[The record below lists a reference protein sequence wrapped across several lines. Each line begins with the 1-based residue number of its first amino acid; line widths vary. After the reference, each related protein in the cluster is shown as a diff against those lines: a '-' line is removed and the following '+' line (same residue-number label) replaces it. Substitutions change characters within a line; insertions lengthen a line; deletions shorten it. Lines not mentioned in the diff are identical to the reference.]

1 MAFTRSKMGDNL
13 DGTLIFSGTVGTV
26 SGQYI
31 YGERFIAGLHDPVLK
46 RSLRVDY
53 GVRPL
58 DYLEVE

>member
-1 MAFTRSKMGDNL
+1 VSDNL
-13 DGTLIFSGTVGTV
+13 DGTLLFSGTVGTI

-31 YGERFIAGLHDPVLK
+31 YGERFIARLHDPVLK
-46 RSLRVDY
+46 RSLSVNY

>member
-1 MAFTRSKMGDNL
+1 
-13 DGTLIFSGTVGTV
+13 VGTI

-31 YGERFIAGLHDPVLK
+31 YGERFIAGLHDPILN
-46 RSLRVDY
+46 RSLSVDY